1 MRGDQLGQCLA
12 TRATLGEENLPLF
25 VLNKTGL
32 SNEPSDPVILEED
45 RMLRFGRHSI
55 KNSLAES
62 ALIGIR

>member
-32 SNEPSDPVILEED
+32 SNEPSDSVILDDD
-45 RMLRFGRHSI
+45 RMLRICWHSI
-55 KNSLAES
+55 ENSLA
-62 ALIGIR
+62 